1 MVQRSEAS
9 AYFCSYLLNA
19 FTKSNNFWHMQQFTM
34 NTVLSDIYSYTLEG
48 AAKMKQLD
56 PRFLTSLFINEMFVL
71 FIFLFVNK
79 FVF

>member
-1 MVQRSEAS
+1 
-9 AYFCSYLLNA
+9 
-19 FTKSNNFWHMQQFTM
+19 MQQFMM
-34 NTVLSDIYSYTLEG
+34 NTILSDIYSYLLEG